1 MSRPVRVLYVNWVDY
16 LDAEGRGGGVSLY
29 QRNLMAARPGPDTVF
44 LAAGTAHD
52 LRPGPPLCEPMRH
65 GPDTDRAR
73 RFEIVNSGVMAPAHV
88 SFGDPAQTAHP
99 ATEAVFLDFLARQ
112 GPFDVV
118 HFNNLEGL
126 PVTVLGLKARF
137 PDTRVVLS
145 LHNYYPVCPQVNLWR
160 QERAHCTDFEG
171 GAACETCLPVRPA
184 PRAVRMADGLAYRL
198 KCAGLEPGTWGH
210 DAVFGAVAGLGR
222 SALRGMRALR
232 RGPVQ
237 GPVQG
242 VVQGPVQGV
251 VQGAAPVSPGS
262 AFAARRAAM
271 VGAVNAGCD
280 AVLCVSDAVRDMAMS
295 HGLEP
300 DLLQTC
306 YIGTAQA
313 EAWARTAPRP
323 LPDGP
328 LTLGYLGYMRRDK
341 GFFFLLDALDGAPDA
356 LRGRLRRVG
365 AARRGD
371 ADAMGRLAALRPRLA
386 ALDWQDGYRHDGLDA
401 LLGGVDVGLVPP
413 LWADNLP
420 QVAIEMHSRHIPL
433 LCSDMGGAR
442 ELAGCDAMVFA
453 AGDAA
458 ALRARLAAL
467 VAGEV
472 DMDAYWRGARAP
484 VGMAQHMAEL
494 ERTYRG

>member
-1 MSRPVRVLYVNWVDY
+1 MT
-16 LDAEGRGGGVSLY
+16 GV
-29 QRNLMAARPGPDTVF
+29 
-44 LAAGTAHD
+44 
-52 LRPGPPLCEPMRH
+52 
-65 GPDTDRAR
+65 
-73 RFEIVNSGVMAPAHV
+73 
-88 SFGDPAQTAHP
+88 QTCALP
-99 ATEAVFLDFLARQ
+99 IFARQ

-242 VVQGPVQGV
+242 AVQGV

-271 VGAVNAGCD
+271 VAAVNAGCD
-280 AVLCVSDAVRDMAMS
+280 AVLCVSDEAVAVVGLGGAGMS
-295 HGLEP
+295 LEEVAVYRSEEERRVEHEIEVG
-300 DLLQTC
+300 DVNS
-306 YIGTAQA
+306 
-313 EAWARTAPRP
+313 
-323 LPDGP
+323 D
-328 LTLGYLGYMRRDK
+328 GYLDVVV
-341 GFFFLLDALDGAPDA
+341 LDAGEQMCQILTTSASRNLLEA
-356 LRGRLRRVG
+356 TEFKVFESRLFS
-365 AARRGD
+365 RGD
-371 ADAMGRLAALRPRLA
+371 SREYEPSELIVGDLTGDGHDDILLVVHDRLIIYP
-386 ALDWQDGYRHDGLDA
+386 QDR
-401 LLGGVDVGLVPP
+401 
-413 LWADNLP
+413 
-420 QVAIEMHSRHIPL
+420 
-433 LCSDMGGAR
+433 
-442 ELAGCDAMVFA
+442 
-453 AGDAA
+453 
-458 ALRARLAAL
+458 
-467 VAGEV
+467 GE
-472 DMDAYWRGARAP
+472 
-484 VGMAQHMAEL
+484 
-494 ERTYRG
+494 